1 PSQAAVS
8 PAQRHHFPPA
18 VQARHHDHGRLM
30 RIEFVARSEQFFLL
44 CWYFLFKTV
53 LSGSCYVQ
61 GMEQKERMTSR

>member
-1 PSQAAVS
+1 QAAVS